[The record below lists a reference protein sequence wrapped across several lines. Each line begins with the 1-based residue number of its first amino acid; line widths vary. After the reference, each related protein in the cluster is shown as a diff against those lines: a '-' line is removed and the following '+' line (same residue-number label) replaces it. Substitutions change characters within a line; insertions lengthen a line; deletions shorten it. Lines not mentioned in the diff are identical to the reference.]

1 MKPINSIFFILVVL
15 PFLSACTQDKPPE
28 TAQIKLEFEK
38 SRGRFSDSLYVYDI
52 RSLLIDQGKLYVAEY
67 ENGIKLLDTDLNFI
81 SCIGELGE
89 GPEEIFITP
98 QIQIYRDTL
107 YAISSNKRAF
117 MKFSKRGKFIS
128 ELKYDREI
136 YDTSFK
142 YRFIVSNNGV
152 FLNNKNLDFTL
163 YNLSHQGKLK
173 GGVPFSE
180 PYNDINK
187 AYVTSGA
194 HLLKFEDKILHLS
207 DNKAEIRVF
216 KQNEEVDRINL
227 ADFKPFKERL
237 KFIKA
242 NGKLGSTSY
251 YNMIQDAYIDS
262 THEILYILSIAGEN
276 SPRSNAVSLLDLNND
291 FQFLGSF
298 NLNGDWYKTIAV
310 ENSKFFAFNTV
321 DSKIEKYEIEIENM

>member
-1 MKPINSIFFILVVL
+1 MRNLILIVFIATVFHSCSNKNSSQSFELRTDFI
-15 PFLSACTQDKPPE
+15 
-28 TAQIKLEFEK
+28 K
-38 SRGRFSDSLYVYDI
+38 SKGKFSDSLYVYDI

-98 QIQIYRDTL
+98 QIQIYRDTI

-321 DSKIEKYEIEIENM
+321 DSKIEKYEIEIEKY

>member
-1 MKPINSIFFILVVL
+1 MKVINSLFLIIVVL
-15 PFLSACTQDKPPE
+15 LFFSACTQNKTTE
-28 TAQIKLEFEK
+28 AAKINLEFKK
-38 SRGRFSDSLYVYDI
+38 SNGKFSDSLYVYDI
-52 RSLLIDQGKLYVAEY
+52 RSMQIADGNLYVAEY
-67 ENGIKLLDTDLNFI
+67 ENGIKLLDTDLNFK
-81 SCIGELGE
+81 SNIGKLGE

-98 QIQIYRDTL
+98 QIQLFRDTL

-117 MKFSKRGKFIS
+117 MKFSKSGKFIS
-128 ELKYDREI
+128 EVKYDRDI

-142 YRFIVSNNGV
+142 YRFIVSDNGV

-180 PYNDINK
+180 PYEDIDK

-194 HLLKFEDKILHLS
+194 HLLKFGNEILHFS

-216 KQNEEVDRINL
+216 KQNEEVNRISL
-227 ADFKPFKERL
+227 ADLKPFKERL
-237 KFIKA
+237 KFINA

-262 THEILYILSIAGEN
+262 THEILYILSVAGEN
-276 SPRSNAVSLLDLNND
+276 SPRSNAISAFDLNND

-298 NLNGDWYKTIAV
+298 KLNGDWYKTIAV
-310 ENSKFFAFNTV
+310 ENGKFFAFNSV
-321 DSKIEKYEIEIENM
+321 DSKIEKYNIEIENY